1 MENENIKY
9 SLRVQIV
16 EISLGIQGVAE
27 IWDGKKYEKFK
38 SNRSWDLWR
47 KNSFFLKKSLKQ
59 VLNVGEYNCYNEK

>member
-27 IWDGKKYEKFK
+27 I
-38 SNRSWDLWR
+38 
-47 KNSFFLKKSLKQ
+47 
-59 VLNVGEYNCYNEK
+59 